1 MRAIFCPVLESLS
14 EDQVERLLD
23 PQQCIVALEKAFR
36 QNYPGVRMPTRMQLP
51 AGEGGVMLVMPCHD
65 PALPATG
72 VKLVTVAEQPDAAG
86 ERVHASYVLYHPVTL
101 EPRLLLAARRLTE
114 IRTAAASALATR
126 FLAREDVRVLGVFGA
141 GRQARSHLRIL
152 PLVRRF
158 ERVLVCGSSREQSRR
173 FAEEMGA
180 ALKVKVEPVEARA
193 CVEQADVLC
202 TCTTATQPLFDG
214 SWIRPGTHLN
224 LVGAFQPEAREVD
237 DATVQRA
244 RVVVDTYDGALAEA
258 GDLLLPMRRGVI
270 SREHLTADLHQLVS
284 GKKPG
289 RSSPEEITLFKSL
302 GCALEDLVAATLVS
316 EAWKREKG

>member
-1 MRAIFCPVLESLS
+1 VLETLS
-14 EDQVERLLD
+14 EAQVERLLD
-23 PQQCIVALEKAFR
+23 PGRCIAALEKAFR
-36 QNYPGVRMPTRMQLP
+36 ENYPGVHMPTRTQLP
-51 AGEGGVMLVMPCHD
+51 AGECGVMLVMPCHD
-65 PALPATG
+65 PALPGMG

-86 ERVHASYVLYHPVTL
+86 ERVHATYILYDPVTL

-126 FLAREDVRVLGVFGA
+126 FLARPDARVLGVFGT

-158 ERVLVCGSSREQSRR
+158 DRVLVCGSSREQSRQ
-173 FAEEMGA
+173 FADEIGA
-180 ALKVKVEPVEARA
+180 ELRVPVEAAEPRA
-193 CVEQADVLC
+193 CVEQSDVLC

-270 SREHLTADLHQLVS
+270 SREHLAADLHQLVS
-284 GKKPG
+284 GEKPG
-289 RSSPEEITLFKSL
+289 RSSAAEITLFKSL
-302 GCALEDLVAATLVS
+302 GCALEDLVAASLVA
-316 EAWKREKG
+316 EALGSGKR